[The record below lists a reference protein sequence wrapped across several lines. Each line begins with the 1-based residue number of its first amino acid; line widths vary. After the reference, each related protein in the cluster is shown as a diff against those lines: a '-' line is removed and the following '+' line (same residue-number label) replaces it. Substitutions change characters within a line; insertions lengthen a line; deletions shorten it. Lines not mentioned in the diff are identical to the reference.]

1 MANENN
7 NLTPTRRFWRLLK
20 PDQKEVKNIYV
31 YAIFNGLVN
40 LSLPLG
46 IQAIIN
52 LIQGGRMS
60 TSWVILVIFVIAGV
74 AATGVLQI
82 AQLRITENLQQK
94 IFTRAAFEFAF
105 RLPRIKMEAL
115 YKHYAPELMNR
126 FFDTLSI
133 QKGLSKILI
142 DFSTASLQVIFGL
155 TLLSFY
161 HPFFIAFSLILVFL
175 IYMIFRFTAKN
186 GLDSSLKESK
196 HKYQVAHWLE
206 ELARTNTTF
215 KLAGKTDLPL
225 ARTNEHTGDYLH
237 ARDKHFKVLVQ
248 QYSMMVVFK
257 VLVAAGLLVM
267 GGLLVMEQ
275 QMNIGQFVAAE
286 IIILLVMTSVE
297 KLIVA
302 METIYDVLTS
312 LEKVAQVTDLE
323 LENADGIDITKNP
336 ENKGLSLTFD
346 DVYFKYPGHQS
357 SSING
362 LSLKV
367 AAGERLYITGSNES
381 GKSTLL
387 HLMAGLYDVQQ
398 GSISFDGLSKGNL
411 NLSALRSVIGDC
423 LAQEQIFQGTVMEN
437 ITMGRPAATFENV
450 RWAVQNLGLENF
462 ITQLPK
468 GYDTMLFPEGKQ
480 LPKSAVQKI
489 LLARSIADKPRLLL
503 LRDALQHIDMNDGAK
518 IMDFLTQKDNPW
530 TLVTVSADLRFAKR
544 CSKMVVMDKGRIIN
558 SGTYAEL
565 EHTLINKDNP
575 DA

>member
-1 MANENN
+1 MTKENN
-7 NLTPTRRFWRLLK
+7 TLSPTKRFWRLLR
-20 PDQKEVKNIYV
+20 PDQREVKNIYV

-74 AATGVLQI
+74 AATGILQI

-105 RLPRIKMEAL
+105 RMPRIKMEAL
-115 YKHYAPELMNR
+115 YKYYAPELMNR
-126 FFDTLSI
+126 FFDTLSV

-155 TLLSFY
+155 ILLSFY
-161 HPFFIAFSLILVFL
+161 HPFFIAFSVVLVFL
-175 IYMIFRFTAKN
+175 VFVIFRFTAKS
-186 GLDSSLKESK
+186 GLSSSLMESK
-196 HKYQVAHWLE
+196 YKYEVAHWLE
-206 ELARTNTTF
+206 ELARINTTF

-225 ARTNEHTGDYLH
+225 ARINEHTGDYLG
-237 ARDKHFKVLVQ
+237 ARENHFKVLVQ
-248 QYSMMVVFK
+248 QYSMMVIFK
-257 VLVAAGLLVM
+257 VLVAAGLLII

-312 LEKVAQVTDLE
+312 LEKVGQVTDLQ
-323 LENADGIDITKNP
+323 LEPATGMDITK
-336 ENKGLSLTFD
+336 KADTSGLSLFFD
-346 DVYFKYPGHQS
+346 DVHFTYPDHGS
-357 SSING
+357 KTING
-362 LSLKV
+362 LTLKIN
-367 AAGERLYITGSNES
+367 AGDRLYITGSNES

-387 HLMAGLYDVQQ
+387 YLMAGLYDVQR
-398 GSISFDGLSKGNL
+398 GSISFNGLSKGNIK
-411 NLSALRSVIGDC
+411 LSSLRSVIGDC
-423 LAQEQIFQGTVMEN
+423 LAPDQVFQGTVMEN
-437 ITMGRPAATFENV
+437 ITMGREAATFENV
-450 RWAVQNLGLENF
+450 RWAVQKLGLEQF

-468 GYDTMLFPEGKQ
+468 GYDTMLQPEGKQ

-503 LRDALQHIDMNDGAK
+503 LRDALQHIDQKDGK
-518 IMDFLTQKDNPW
+518 DIMDFLTSTENPW
-530 TLVTVSADLRFAKR
+530 TLVAVSSDLRFAKR
-544 CSKMVVMDKGRIIN
+544 CSRMIIMDKGRIKQ

-565 EHTLINKDNP
+565 KPNLTKKDSPN
-575 DA
+575 A